1 MVINVT
7 NETHLDISS
16 VVLRG
21 AVPTANID
29 LATMKVTASESAAAA
44 NVTTQQ
50 VTKTPLTVLS

>member
-16 VVLRG
+16 VVLKG

-29 LATMKVTASESAAAA
+29 LATMKVTASEDVYKRQAIFRP
-44 NVTTQQ
+44 QF
-50 VTKTPLTVLS
+50 KWM